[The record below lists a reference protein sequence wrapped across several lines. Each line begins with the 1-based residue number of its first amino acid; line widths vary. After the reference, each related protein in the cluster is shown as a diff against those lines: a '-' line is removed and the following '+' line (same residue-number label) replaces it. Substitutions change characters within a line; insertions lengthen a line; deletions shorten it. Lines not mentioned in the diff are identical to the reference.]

1 MKTFSFLE
9 WLEEGGAKG
18 LRSFALDKSYERISW
33 VYSCINRISTTA
45 SSAPLVFYRGDKSDA
60 IRGDDSHNR
69 ITDENDPV
77 YHLFH
82 PPNPPDIPSLKE
94 LISRTFIHLGVDGL
108 LFWVFVRKKGVLV
121 DIEIKAKN
129 ELRPVLSE
137 GMSGELIG
145 WAEFGANGQ
154 VEKTYP
160 VNEVLPIRYYNPK
173 DPLGGLSPLL
183 AARLS
188 LESEFN
194 IAGWNSS
201 FFKSGMK
208 SPLLM
213 KSKGTMTK
221 DQKKELKGEI
231 INYYSGIE
239 GGHGALL
246 VQGGVEVEPL
256 SISPKDIDFINGKKL
271 NREEICAI
279 FGIPPALVGIF
290 EYANYCISID
300 TPVLLKGNVIKPVQE
315 VQPGDVVLTMGTDSI
330 TENKVINSWEAGIK
344 DIYRVT
350 TAYRSL
356 ESSPEHRFYVKAGP
370 GAEWVQAK
378 DLKVG
383 DQVAVVTE
391 TPETHCTTL
400 PNGEEAT
407 PELMHQLGL
416 FVGDGNI
423 SMRNGYAMGICIGR
437 PETDETRPDY
447 IEEAKQV
454 FKTKRRF
461 RDGRGVNVISDATC
475 YRVCSVA
482 AAELVQELGFA
493 GTSKTKRIP
502 SWVAGLSTNLKREF
516 IRGIL
521 ETDGYYRGTGRYSLA
536 LSNGGLLEDIKGI
549 CISVGYN
556 VTNIRYS
563 FKVSNY
569 GPNPMWTMGINTED
583 EDHGFLRNKGD
594 LPKGLMWD
602 KVRSVELLDPQPTY
616 DLEIEGTHNYFA
628 NWMVTH
634 NSNVREQIRIFWE
647 LTLLPK
653 LGSILD
659 LIQVNILDTEFP
671 GVYAKWDLSEVH
683 GLKRDPADV
692 ADAVKK
698 YRESGLPFKQIAILL
713 NLPQL
718 EPDGSWDLEPVQPT
732 RPPAPQQLP
741 DGDEE
746 DEPQEE
752 ALVLMPKTNWLED
765 YNSRDL
771 AQTDL
776 LCKDVENALEQFGA
790 SIYSVYKRGS
800 ALRREFWINFW
811 DDLVGKSLRHVFGTS
826 YKDAVWCV
834 ARSTN
839 GTKQKLLIAGE
850 LKDLVY
856 AEVNGYIQ
864 GTKTI
869 PNSLVSF
876 LANNE
881 IAAWSNYLS
890 YQRDMAG
897 ILVAG
902 VREQTRY
909 HVFARTGVKK
919 QVWVCRDDLHQH
931 LHNSELNG
939 DGIYPHS
946 SKLLPRD
953 IVGCTC
959 TTMPIEFS

>member
-290 EYANYCISID
+290 EYANY
-300 TPVLLKGNVIKPVQE
+300 
-315 VQPGDVVLTMGTDSI
+315 
-330 TENKVINSWEAGIK
+330 
-344 DIYRVT
+344 
-350 TAYRSL
+350 
-356 ESSPEHRFYVKAGP
+356 
-370 GAEWVQAK
+370 
-378 DLKVG
+378 
-383 DQVAVVTE
+383 
-391 TPETHCTTL
+391 
-400 PNGEEAT
+400 
-407 PELMHQLGL
+407 
-416 FVGDGNI
+416 
-423 SMRNGYAMGICIGR
+423 
-437 PETDETRPDY
+437 
-447 IEEAKQV
+447 
-454 FKTKRRF
+454 
-461 RDGRGVNVISDATC
+461 
-475 YRVCSVA
+475 
-482 AAELVQELGFA
+482 
-493 GTSKTKRIP
+493 
-502 SWVAGLSTNLKREF
+502 
-516 IRGIL
+516 
-521 ETDGYYRGTGRYSLA
+521 
-536 LSNGGLLEDIKGI
+536 
-549 CISVGYN
+549 
-556 VTNIRYS
+556 
-563 FKVSNY
+563 
-569 GPNPMWTMGINTED
+569 
-583 EDHGFLRNKGD
+583 
-594 LPKGLMWD
+594 
-602 KVRSVELLDPQPTY
+602 
-616 DLEIEGTHNYFA
+616 
-628 NWMVTH
+628 
-634 NSNVREQIRIFWE
+634 SNVREQIRIFWE